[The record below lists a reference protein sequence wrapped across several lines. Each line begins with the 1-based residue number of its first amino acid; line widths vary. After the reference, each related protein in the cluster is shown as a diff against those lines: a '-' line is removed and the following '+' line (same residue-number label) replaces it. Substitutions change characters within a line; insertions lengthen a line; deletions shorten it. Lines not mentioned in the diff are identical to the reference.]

1 VQAEAHVLVVDDEA
15 ELRDVLREYLSRHR
29 MEVSAADGGPA
40 MREIMASRPVDL
52 VILDVRMPGEDGLS
66 LARELRAKGG
76 VGIVM
81 LTAEGETVDRIIG
94 LEVGADDYLPKPFDP
109 RELLAR
115 VRSVLRRTKPAALPS
130 SAAAPPVPAV
140 APRREVRFG
149 RCVLDL
155 DARRLRTADGGED
168 VPITAMEFDLLE
180 VFAANPDR
188 VLSRDRLLDL
198 AHRRDEEPFER
209 SIDIRVSRLRRKVET
224 DPAKPAVIKTVRGG
238 GYVFVPARAAE
249 ATG

>member
-130 SAAAPPVPAV
+130 SAAAPPVRRRRRAGRSASAAACSTWMPAGC
-140 APRREVRFG
+140 ARPTAARTCRSPRWSSTCSRSSRPTRTG
-149 RCVLDL
+149 CS
-155 DARRLRTADGGED
+155 AATGCSTSRTAG
-168 VPITAMEFDLLE
+168 TRSRSS
-180 VFAANPDR
+180 AASTSG
-188 VLSRDRLLDL
+188 SR
-198 AHRRDEEPFER
+198 ACAG
-209 SIDIRVSRLRRKVET
+209 KVER

-238 GYVFVPARAAE
+238 GYLFDPGG
-249 ATG
+249 TGGRG

>member
-1 VQAEAHVLVVDDEA
+1 MQAEAHVLVVDDEA

-29 MEVSAADGGPA
+29 LEVSAADGGPA

-115 VRSVLRRTKPAALPS
+115 VRSVLRRTR
-130 SAAAPPVPAV
+130 SAAASPRSASALSAPPA
-140 APRREVRFG
+140 ARREVRFG

-168 VPITAMEFDLLE
+168 VPITAMEFDLLKT
-180 VFAANPDR
+180 FAEHPNK
-188 VLSRDRLLDL
+188 VLSRDRILDL
-198 AHRRDEEPFER
+198 AHNREMEAFDR
-209 SIDIRVSRLRRKVET
+209 SVDSRVKRLRKKVED
-224 DPAKPAVIKTVRGG
+224 DPLRPEVLKTVHGA
-238 GYVFVPARAAE
+238 GYVFSPGSRRS
-249 ATG
+249 